1 MSLAAHLGRLLL
13 VAALLAGWQSALVH
27 PLEHVD
33 DRGGLVHAAGDQ
45 DSGQAGGLLCD
56 LIDAMTAVV
65 GSAAAC
71 VAVDAPAHGAVLALT
86 ESARGNAA
94 LNAASRD
101 PPQFL

>member
-1 MSLAAHLGRLLL
+1 MSLAARLGRLLL
-13 VAALLAGWQSALVH
+13 VAALLVGWQAALVH

-33 DRGGLVHAAGDQ
+33 DRGGLVHAAGDP

-71 VAVDAPAHGAVLALT
+71 VAADAPAHGAVLALAQ
-86 ESARGNAA
+86 SARGNAP

-101 PPQFL
+101 PPQYL